1 VPAAARED
9 DGPNFGA
16 FVRRRGQDVLRFA
29 YLLTGDQ
36 GAARALTVWSLTEL
50 GARWA
55 PLLREYDD
63 PEVAVRVLVTGRY
76 LRGPALEPVPPA
88 LQPADPDVDDP
99 SAVWGYGAGTDEV
112 SSGWDDLR
120 GRPAA
125 ERADLVLRQ
134 WAELD
139 GETLD
144 QALRPARRPPFAGLL
159 ASLRAQPPRARLRA
173 ALRRLEEYGDRDND
187 RVLIDA
193 RRGGPGPPSTWLLQ
207 QVFRYAERR
216 APELEPEL
224 LATIEARA
232 ETRRQQRRTSSRRLT
247 AVTVAAVATMLALG
261 ALIRDPVP
269 PPAAKAASPE
279 RSLTWYQ
286 AWPSSTVTRFVDQ
299 LRGGRDYRPLRF
311 IDLRTAMGSTVSSTG
326 ESELFLVDVR
336 ARTARRLGLLNGPL
350 DPLQTAT
357 DGLHVGWLV
366 RYTTGPN
373 AGAELWVADVAGGRS
388 RLLATIPPPQL
399 RERTPMLGMGAGRL
413 YVVRTRGAESP
424 GVEISS
430 VPLTGGELRT
440 ELSLPG
446 YIPVGWPWFSTIG
459 SNSRQRVIVR
469 NAVTGAIREGRL
481 PDGSSFGACGRAWCI
496 GAVPPGEQQRP
507 GEVLIGQLDGS
518 RRTRVVLAHI
528 ETGPLLPVLAG
539 RFVLTRDSSGATF
552 LHDLRDNQT
561 VQMSGTVRHIVVSGR
576 LIGWR
581 IAGELG
587 ARWRI
592 ADLRQLP

>member
-1 VPAAARED
+1 MPAAARED

-63 PEVAVRVLVTGRY
+63 PEVAVRVLATGRY

-88 LQPADPDVDDP
+88 LEQADPDVDDP
-99 SAVWGYGAGTDEV
+99 SAVWGFGAGTDEV

-125 ERADLVLRQ
+125 ERADLVLRH

-144 QALRPARRPPFAGLL
+144 QALRPARRPPFATLL
-159 ASLRAQPPRARLRA
+159 ASLRAESPRARLRA
-173 ALRRLEEYGDRDND
+173 ALRRLEEYGDRDSD
-187 RVLIDA
+187 RELIDV

-224 LATIEARA
+224 LATIETRA

-247 AVTVAAVATMLALG
+247 TVAVAAVVTVLVLG
-261 ALIRDPVP
+261 GLIRDPAP
-269 PPAAKAASPE
+269 PPAAGAAPRE
-279 RSLTWYQ
+279 HPLTWYQ

-299 LRGGRDYRPLRF
+299 LRGGRDYLPLRF
-311 IDLRTAMGSTVSSTG
+311 IDLRTALGSTVSSTG

-336 ARTARRLGLLNGPL
+336 TRTARRLGVLNGPL

-357 DGLHVGWLV
+357 DGLHVGWV
-366 RYTTGPN
+366 VQHSTRPSG
-373 AGAELWVADVAGGRS
+373 GGELWVADVAGGPS
-388 RLLATIPPPQL
+388 RMVAMIPPPQL
-399 RERTPMLGMGAGRL
+399 PERTLILGMGAGRL
-413 YVVRTRGAESP
+413 YMVRTRGTESP

-440 ELSLPG
+440 ELALPG

-459 SNSRQRVIVR
+459 SGSRQRVIVR

-481 PDGSSFGACGRAWCI
+481 PDGSSFGACGRSWCV
-496 GAVPPGEQQRP
+496 GAPPPGERRHP
-507 GEVLIGQLDGS
+507 DEVLIGQLDGS
-518 RRTRVVLAHI
+518 RRTRLLLAHV

-539 RFVLTRDSSGATF
+539 RFVFTRDSSGATF

-561 VQMSGTVRHIVVSGR
+561 VQMSGRVRYIVISGR
-576 LIGWR
+576 LVGWR